1 MYNDK
6 IISPSLPQT
15 QFHFKYQYLFFTL
28 FSATW
33 LISCIAAVK
42 LVSVFGITLTGGFI
56 IFPFT
61 SLISTLIVEIYGFK
75 SARQAA
81 WSGLILNIL
90 FVFFIFI
97 VGILPASPIWKL
109 QNEFNDILMHSL
121 RITCA
126 SLFSFM
132 FSFFLNA
139 YIMAKMKLKSNGR
152 ALPKR
157 ILLSSTL
164 AITIDI
170 ISFLSLAFAG
180 TLPSPIFFKLLL
192 AAYIKKIICEI
203 ALLPLIWYLIDKVK
217 QKEGF
222 EIFDVNT
229 DFSPFSMDNI
239 YDFNAYKKITVK
251 NHVNENIKLSFI
263 E

>member
-1 MYNDK
+1 MSFNEICK
-6 IISPSLPQT
+6 QSLSQSHF
-15 QFHFKYQYLFFTL
+15 QFKYQYLFFTF

-33 LISCIAAVK
+33 LTSCIAAVK

-61 SLISTLIVEIYGFK
+61 SLLSTLIVEIYGYK

-81 WSGLILNIL
+81 WSGFLLNIL

-97 VGILPASPIWKL
+97 VGIIPSSPYWNL
-109 QNEFNDILMHSL
+109 QHEFNDILMQSL

-126 SLFSFM
+126 SLLSFM
-132 FSFFLNA
+132 LSFFLNA

-170 ISFLSLAFAG
+170 ICFITLAFAG
-180 TLPSPIFFKLLL
+180 TLPFSIFYKLLV
-192 AAYIKKIICEI
+192 AAYIKQIICEI
-203 ALLPLIWYLIDKVK
+203 VLLPLIWFLIDKIK
-217 QKEGF
+217 STEGF
-222 EIFDVNT
+222 EIFDFNT
-229 DFSPFSMDNI
+229 DFSPFSLDNI
-239 YDFNAYKKITVK
+239 YDFNAYKKTTLKAKV
-251 NHVNENIKLSFI
+251 S
-263 E
+263 